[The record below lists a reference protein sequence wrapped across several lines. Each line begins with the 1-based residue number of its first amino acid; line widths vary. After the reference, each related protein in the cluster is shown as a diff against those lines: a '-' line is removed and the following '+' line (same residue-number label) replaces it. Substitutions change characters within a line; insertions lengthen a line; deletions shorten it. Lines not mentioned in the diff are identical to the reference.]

1 MLFGLVAVV
10 QRRVPGVGHTTAR
23 DLLRRELVHV
33 LCEGPMS
40 FSRIQKHL
48 PVSMRE
54 SVELEDVLREVST
67 CGEDGM
73 FTVTKVLETLYLH
86 PQRWY
91 KGDISAA
98 PPCAFENERLVLI
111 VIHSHPY
118 FMLFDE
124 TDVLPLFCV

>member
-1 MLFGLVAVV
+1 MVFKIAYCYTTMSVLFYMRLCTQDMLFGLVAVV

-54 SVELEDVLREVST
+54 SAELEHVLREVSA

-73 FTVTKVLETLYLH
+73 FTVTKV
-86 PQRWY
+86 
-91 KGDISAA
+91 GD
-98 PPCAFENERLVLI
+98 PPL
-111 VIHSHPY
+111 
-118 FMLFDE
+118 
-124 TDVLPLFCV
+124 T